1 MSRSGNFRDLFASG
15 CSRFRRSSRSSRAS
29 ATQSFG
35 RSRKF
40 RRRVFRA
47 GSGCRR
53 SGRRRARRRS
63 RPRLGTCSGGDH
75 ETSTAAVAENSGT
88 ERVRRFFSGTL
99 CRHLEELSAKRCRH
113 FWELLV
119 TGRRCLVTSD
129 QSLGEEVQNFARNSV
144 TQVRPDPSTRR
155 PGCSYWTCRRLSPPT
170 VALLPFP
177 ASTTTATTT
186 TLTVTV
192 ASLATSAR
200 DSIVFVAFVE
210 LKFYKIDLF
219 ENFY

>member
-1 MSRSGNFRDLFASG
+1 MSRSENFRGLFASG

-29 ATQSFG
+29 AAQSSG

-113 FWELLV
+113 FWELWV
-119 TGRRCLVTSD
+119 TGHRCSVTSD
-129 QSLGEEVQNFARNSV
+129 QSLGEDVQNFARNSV
-144 TQVRPDPSTRR
+144 TEVRPDPSTRR
-155 PGCSYWTCRRLSPPT
+155 PGCSSWTCRRLSPPT

-177 ASTTTATTT
+177 ASTTTTT
-186 TLTVTV
+186 TLTV

-200 DSIVFVAFVE
+200 DSIVFVAFV
-210 LKFYKIDLF
+210 LLQFF
-219 ENFY
+219 